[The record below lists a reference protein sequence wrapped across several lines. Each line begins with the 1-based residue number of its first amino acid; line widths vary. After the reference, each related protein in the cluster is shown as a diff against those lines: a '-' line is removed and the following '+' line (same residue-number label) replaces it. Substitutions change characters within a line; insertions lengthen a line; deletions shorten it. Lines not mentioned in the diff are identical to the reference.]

1 MRIGSAIAAF
11 VMLVGTG
18 HMASAATVIKQ
29 PSTITLVRHEYDCNY
44 CQPGQ
49 VKPVAGILNGLS
61 TGNPATGIVT
71 FTFDDDSTAIDMQYG
86 NGQEISS
93 PGRLAK
99 WEEGVYWTVGAAPAW
114 RIDIDWDTMSG
125 LFSYEGDETPYL
137 SAWAVSFS
145 PSPVPVPA
153 GAALVP
159 VGIGAFAFLRRRR
172 RANSDGSQ
180 AAG

>member
-61 TGNPATGIVT
+61 TGNPVTGIVT
-71 FTFDDDSTAIDMQYG
+71 FTFDDDSMAIDMQYG
-86 NGQEISS
+86 SGQEISS

-99 WEEGVYWTVGAAPAW
+99 WEEGVDWTVGAAPAW

-145 PSPVPVPA
+145 PSPVPVPGEA
-153 GAALVP
+153 GLGR
-159 VGIGAFAFLRRRR
+159 VGIGEVAWLRLGEGGRRRGLQR
-172 RANSDGSQ
+172 DG
-180 AAG
+180 

>member
-61 TGNPATGIVT
+61 TGNSATGIVT
-71 FTFDDDSTAIDMQYG
+71 FTF
-86 NGQEISS
+86 
-93 PGRLAK
+93 AK
-99 WEEGVYWTVGAAPAW
+99 DHRDGPVTIAW
-114 RIDIDWDTMSG
+114 R
-125 LFSYEGDETPYL
+125 ERP
-137 SAWAVSFS
+137 
-145 PSPVPVPA
+145 
-153 GAALVP
+153 
-159 VGIGAFAFLRRRR
+159 LRQRHN
-172 RANSDGSQ
+172 ACAKPKQ
-180 AAG
+180 CVM